1 MLRELVTTLMDCRR
15 TGGNY
20 LFGKGR
26 FCPAGFY
33 RRSGFRTLK
42 MRHHQRF
49 QHDNNRNRARAVHQT
64 VQLPGALAH
73 AQTHIAASAFLRV
86 SRGGNPSA
94 KGGNRNAGG
103 LSRLTVLSD
112 HRSPPGRRR
121 VSGQRTGADFRR
133 GFRSGK
139 NARRGNLS
147 RRRQSPQYLFSEW
160 AIRIHRS
167 GFRKD
172 FPERDLQKPAEAGAC
187 ASDFVLC
194 QRVQQPSG
202 AAFRIH
208 TG

>member
-26 FCPAGFY
+26 FVLRGFTADPAFELSKCAIIKDSNTTTTG
-33 RRSGFRTLK
+33 T
-42 MRHHQRF
+42 
-49 QHDNNRNRARAVHQT
+49 ARAVHQT

-73 AQTHIAASAFLRV
+73 AQTHIAASTFLRV

-94 KGGNRNAGG
+94 KSGNRNAGC